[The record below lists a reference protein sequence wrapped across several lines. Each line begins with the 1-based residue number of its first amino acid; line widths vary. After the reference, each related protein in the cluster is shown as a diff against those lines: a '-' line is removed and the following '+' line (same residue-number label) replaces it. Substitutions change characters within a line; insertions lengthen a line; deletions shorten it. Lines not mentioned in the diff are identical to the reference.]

1 MSTLSK
7 PEEQQVK
14 ACLWLELTQDAWA
27 YVEVVGLYVE
37 VKIRR

>member
-14 ACLWLELTQDAWA
+14 VCLSLKLTQEA
-27 YVEVVGLYVE
+27 YAYFELVGLYVE